1 MVQSVALGQAQR
13 WLRWAV
19 WAHVSGLLPFDA
31 LLRADHTHTLE
42 GYCFFSVGGM
52 LVGKCLSVRR
62 TSSSVT
68 SWAASVAAHA
78 ASRSG
83 KTQDA
88 AMLSV
93 KSRNVL
99 LYPSFLAMMK
109 ALGRHLHEMEKH
121 IFCPFQSFSCAGIWL
136 DQLVLLIHSTHITST
151 VVFHNS
157 MRLSYCPIPETIW
170 NVDLLMP
177 MGCWQNVNFFCKQTL
192 SLRPSHLR
200 TERLKHNPGVGL
212 EDAAQEW
219 NLCQV
224 EGGSG
229 KRRSARWHSSP
240 HAPNQSA
247 VSASPPSFLPPM
259 LASETKAKAS
269 IY

>member
-1 MVQSVALGQAQR
+1 MKYPYKQSPISVNINRVQLVVIVLELGVVQSVALGQAQR

-93 KSRNVL
+93 KSRNAL

-109 ALGRHLHEMEKH
+109 ALQADICMRWKN
-121 IFCPFQSFSCAGIWL
+121 IFFVHFKVFLVQEYGSISWSCLSTPPILPLYSTTACGFLIVPFLRQFG
-136 DQLVLLIHSTHITST
+136 TST
-151 VVFHNS
+151 S
-157 MRLSYCPIPETIW
+157 SCPWAVDKMW
-170 NVDLLMP
+170 NIFVNKLCRYDLP
-177 MGCWQNVNFFCKQTL
+177 I
-192 SLRPSHLR
+192 S
-200 TERLKHNPGVGL
+200 
-212 EDAAQEW
+212 AQSDW
-219 NLCQV
+219 STTRGWV
-224 EGGSG
+224 
-229 KRRSARWHSSP
+229 
-240 HAPNQSA
+240 
-247 VSASPPSFLPPM
+247 
-259 LASETKAKAS
+259 
-269 IY
+269 